1 VTQHKPRLA
10 KRLHRPVF
18 ARASAGNAD
27 SDWLEHAWPNAVG
40 NINNNG
46 SGGYTGSTNA
56 FGAGNVGESALGR
69 SARSAGFHP

>member
-1 VTQHKPRLA
+1 V
-10 KRLHRPVF
+10 
-18 ARASAGNAD
+18 RASAANAD

-40 NINNNG
+40 NININNNA
-46 SGGYTGSTNA
+46 SGAYTGSTNA